1 MFTCGLS
8 ANVHGFKELLA
19 AEFAPFGSLLE
30 SEIAALE
37 RHYFLLMH
45 WNRRMNLTRIEE
57 LEDAV
62 QLHYCESL
70 FLGKSLPASPLR
82 IADIGSGAGFP
93 GLPVAVIRA
102 ESEVDLIDSHHRK
115 AVFLREA
122 CAGLGNVRVI
132 AERAE
137 TLGAR
142 TYDWVVSRAV
152 RPSEVLAL
160 RLAQQAAVLMSAADL
175 AALDQKPVMVKPL
188 PWGTGRVLAI
198 FNTSP

>member
-1 MFTCGLS
+1 VS
-8 ANVHGFKELLA
+8 GFKDLLA
-19 AEFAPFGSLLE
+19 AEFAPFGPLLE
-30 SEIAALE
+30 SQTTALE
-37 RHYFLLMH
+37 RHYSLLMR

-57 LEDAV
+57 LEDSV

-70 FLGKSLPASPLR
+70 FLGKSLPAGALR

-93 GLPVAVIRA
+93 GFPVAVVRP
-102 ESEVDLIDSHHRK
+102 ESNVDLIESHQRK

-122 CAGLGNVRVI
+122 CTELGNVRVI

-137 TLGAR
+137 TLGAG

-160 RLAQQAAVLMSAADL
+160 SLASQAAVLMSAADL
-175 AALDQKPVMVKPL
+175 DALEQKPVTVKEV
-188 PWGTGRVLAI
+188 PWGMGRVLAV
-198 FNTSP
+198 FRVSNETN